1 MLRTLIVTVATAAFT
16 TGAFAG
22 GHSELLG
29 KSWDDIVAQAKEE
42 GQVSWFVWYF
52 QPRYRE
58 VAEAFTAEYGIEV
71 VIPEGTH
78 EGNIEK
84 FLAERKRDT
93 GDIDVLAMG
102 TDRIDLF
109 DPTEIAMGPL
119 NDVLPEAPN
128 MRTELGG
135 HDGMHYAY
143 GYWGNQTGIAYDPD
157 KISEEELPQSVDDFA
172 KFFAER
178 PGEFGFNYENGGS
191 GPSFHQNITRNII
204 GAEMDAWLSGE
215 VTEERMAALQ
225 PSWDWF
231 LEHSDGYV
239 ITASNTDSLQRLS
252 GSEFT
257 MVAGWEDHLYG
268 LQVKGEVSDRIK
280 FYIPEFGM
288 NGGGNFNI
296 IPANAPHPAAALVF
310 LNWVSSAETQT
321 AFNQVFGAAPMH
333 PEADDSKSLVPN
345 EMRKYSTI
353 WPGNPFNTEI
363 RQAFVENVVLER

>member
-1 MLRTLIVTVATAAFT
+1 MLRTMIATATAAVMA

-29 KSWDDIVAQAKEE
+29 KSWDEIVAQAKEE

-58 VAEAFTAEYGIEV
+58 IAKAFTEEYGIEV
-71 VIPEGTH
+71 MIPEGTH

-84 FLAERKRDT
+84 FLAERNRDA

-102 TDRIDLF
+102 SDRIDLF
-109 DPTEIAMGPL
+109 DPTEMALGPL
-119 NDVLPEAPN
+119 TDVLPEGSKIP
-128 MRTELGG
+128 TEVGG
-135 HDGMHYAY
+135 HDGMGYAFA
-143 GYWGNQTGIAYDPD
+143 YWGNQTGVAYYPE
-157 KISEEELPQSVDDFA
+157 KISEDELPQTIAEFEA
-172 KFFAER
+172 FFTER

-191 GPSFHQNITRNII
+191 GPSFFQNVSRNII
-204 GAEMDAWLSGE
+204 GADWPEWLDGT

-225 PSWDWF
+225 PAWDWF
-231 LEHSDGYV
+231 LEHTDGYV
-239 ITASNTDSLQRLS
+239 ITASNTDSLQRIS
-252 GSEFT
+252 GREFT
-257 MVAGWEDHLYG
+257 MVAAWEDHLYG
-268 LQVKGEVSDRIK
+268 LQVKGEIDKRIK
-280 FYIPEFGM
+280 YYIPEFGM

-296 IPANAPHPAAALVF
+296 VPANAPHPAAALVF
-310 LNWVSSAETQT
+310 MNWVHGAETQT

-345 EMRKYSTI
+345 EMRQYSTI

>member
-1 MLRTLIVTVATAAFT
+1 MLRTFIAAATAAT
-16 TGAFAG
+16 IATGALAG

-29 KSWDDIVAQAKEE
+29 KSWDEIVAQAKEE

-58 VAEAFTAEYGIEV
+58 IAKAFTEEYGIDV

-84 FLAERKRDT
+84 FLAERNREA

-109 DPTEIAMGPL
+109 DPTEMALGPL
-119 NDVLPEAPN
+119 TDVLPEGPN

-135 HDGMHYAY
+135 HDGMGYAF
-143 GYWGNQTGIAYDPD
+143 GYWGNQTGIAYDPE
-157 KISEEELPQSVDDFA
+157 KISAEELPQTIADFEA
-172 KFFAER
+172 FFTNR

-191 GPSFHQNITRNII
+191 GPSFFQNVTRNII
-204 GAEMDAWLSGE
+204 GAEMNDWLKGE
-215 VTEERMAALQ
+215 VTEERMAGLKPA
-225 PSWDWF
+225 WDWF
-231 LEHSDGYV
+231 LEHTDGYV
-239 ITASNTDSLQRLS
+239 ITASNTDSLQRIS
-252 GSEFT
+252 GREFT
-257 MVAGWEDHLYG
+257 MVAAWEDHLYG
-268 LQVKGEVSDRIK
+268 LQVKGEVDKRIK
-280 FYIPEFGM
+280 YYIPAFGM
-288 NGGGNFNI
+288 NGGGNYNI
-296 IPANAPHPAAALVF
+296 VPANAPHPAAALLF
-310 LNWVSSAETQT
+310 MNWVSSAETQT

-333 PEADDSKSLVPN
+333 PEADDSKALVPN
-345 EMRKYSTI
+345 EMRQYSTI